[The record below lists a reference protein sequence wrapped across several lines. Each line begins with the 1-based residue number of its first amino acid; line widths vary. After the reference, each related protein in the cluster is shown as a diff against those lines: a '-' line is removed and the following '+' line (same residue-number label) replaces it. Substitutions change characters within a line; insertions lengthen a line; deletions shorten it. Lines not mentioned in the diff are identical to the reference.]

1 MSNFSERLRAVR
13 KQMGKSQTEFAEMA
27 GVVTGSQGGYERGS
41 VEPTVGYL
49 LKLAE
54 LGVDMNFLLGSTGA
68 PSAGEQQVNELLMV
82 LHKLS
87 PAKQAIGFVMLR
99 LLLEETE
106 NSSSGAK
113 NGAEILRVAHLMR
126 QFLAMDSAGKEM
138 VELAA
143 KGRMVGMP
151 PM

>member
-1 MSNFSERLRAVR
+1 MSNFGERLRAVR
-13 KQMGKSQTEFAEMA
+13 KQLGKSQTEFAEMA
-27 GVVTGSQGGYERGS
+27 GVVTGSQGGYERGA

-54 LGVDMNFLLGSTGA
+54 FGVDMNFLLGSTGA
-68 PSAGEQQVNELLMV
+68 PNPGEQQINELLVV
-82 LHKLS
+82 LDKLS
-87 PAKQAIGFVMLR
+87 PTKQAIGFVMLR

-106 NSSSGAK
+106 DSSRGAK
-113 NGAEILRVAHLMR
+113 HGAEILRVAHLVR

-138 VELAA
+138 VALAA
-143 KGRMVGMP
+143 KGSMADVP